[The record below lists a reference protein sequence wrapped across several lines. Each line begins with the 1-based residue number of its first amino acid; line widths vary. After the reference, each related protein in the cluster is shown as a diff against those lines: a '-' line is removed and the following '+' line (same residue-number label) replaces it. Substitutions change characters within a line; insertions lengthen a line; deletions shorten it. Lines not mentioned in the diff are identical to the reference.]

1 MITEFVYP
9 NFRYRSNDILVPTG
23 NGKGTGNLQDAVPG
37 SLQSHTRRKRTTQKN
52 ARLKKRLDEIAKTL
66 DEMEE
71 KMKDFHDSLALGLGL
86 GHTLKDEDVRELA
99 NERGISLS
107 KEKRKKRILGRR

>member
-1 MITEFVYP
+1 MEKEREIC
-9 NFRYRSNDILVPTG
+9 
-23 NGKGTGNLQDAVPG
+23 
-37 SLQSHTRRKRTTQKN
+37 RTLYLGHFKAIQEEN
-52 ARLKKRLDEIAKTL
+52 ARLKKSLDEIAKTL

-107 KEKRKKRILGRR
+107 NLEYSSKEKRKKRKKRILGRR